1 LNVNIRITTRARTR
15 ICNVFI
21 QTNFVFYFRS
31 LWCLIF
37 LYFISSDIGNFSSNF
52 NFWPLRCMAG
62 FGLFELGLELAA
74 LGPLFL
80 LLPSLLF
87 IFQ

>member
-1 LNVNIRITTRARTR
+1 VLDLV
-15 ICNVFI
+15 
-21 QTNFVFYFRS
+21 
-31 LWCLIF
+31 F

-52 NFWPLRCMAG
+52 NFFGPLRFCMAG

-80 LLPSLLF
+80 LFFLVIHSNNLCKDTIYILDN
-87 IFQ
+87 Q

>member
-1 LNVNIRITTRARTR
+1 VLD
-15 ICNVFI
+15 FG
-21 QTNFVFYFRS
+21 
-31 LWCLIF
+31 F

-52 NFWPLRCMAG
+52 NFCPWARFCMAG

-80 LLPSLLF
+80 IAFLVIHNIP
-87 IFQ
+87 IM